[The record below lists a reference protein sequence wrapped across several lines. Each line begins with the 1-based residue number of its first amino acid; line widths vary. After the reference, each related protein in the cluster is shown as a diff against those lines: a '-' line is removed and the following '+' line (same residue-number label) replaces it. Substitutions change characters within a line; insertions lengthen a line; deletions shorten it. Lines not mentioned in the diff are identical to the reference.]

1 MSEIVEKLRAAVL
14 GLALLLVVGT
24 VGYVLIE
31 RWPVLDALYMTVITL
46 GTIGYGEVHD
56 LHTAGRIFTILLIF
70 GGLGVAAYSFSMMTA
85 FIVEGELSD
94 VLRRRK
100 MEARIRALNSHYIV
114 CGAGFIGKTIMEE
127 LHKTNRPFVVVET
140 DKEKVAELNER
151 KLLVVEGDAMHEETL
166 KRAGI
171 DKAKG
176 LFCALPSDQNNVFAT
191 LIARGL
197 NQGLRIVSEV
207 HDDSVRSML
216 LRGGAD
222 AVVSSENI
230 GGMRMASEMV
240 RPVTVGFLD
249 SMLRDR
255 GSSYRFEEVPLAKY
269 AGLTGKAVGSIKSK
283 PGEVPVVLA
292 VKESGSGKYAI
303 NPSPEQV
310 LAQGDVLVVL
320 GSADELARFKES
332 AKG

>member
-1 MSEIVEKLRAAVL
+1 MSEIVDKLRAAVL
-14 GLALLLVVGT
+14 GLLLLLVVGT
-24 VGYVLIE
+24 VGYAVIE
-31 RWPVLDALYMTVITL
+31 RWSVFDSLYMTVITL
-46 GTIGYGEVHD
+46 GTIGYGEVHE
-56 LHTAGRIFTILLIF
+56 LHAAGRVFTIFLIF

-100 MEARIRALNSHYIV
+100 IDARIRALKGHYIV
-114 CGAGFIGKTIMEE
+114 CGAGYIGKTIMDE
-127 LHKTNRPFVVVET
+127 LHKTDRSFVVVET
-140 DKEKVAELNER
+140 DKEKVAELLEK
-151 KLLVVEGDAMHEETL
+151 KLLAIEGNAMHEETL
-166 KRAGI
+166 QRAGV
-171 DKAKG
+171 DHAKG
-176 LFCALPSDQNNVFAT
+176 IFCALPSDQDNVFVT

-197 NQGLRIVSEV
+197 NQSLRIVSEV

-216 LRGGAD
+216 LRSGAD

-255 GSSYRFEEVPLAKY
+255 GSSYRFEEVPLA
-269 AGLTGKAVGSIKSK
+269 GHERLVGKAIGSIRGK
-283 PGEVPVVLA
+283 PGEVPVVVA
-292 VKESGSGKYAI
+292 VKEKDTGKYAI
-303 NPSPEQV
+303 NPSPDHV

-320 GSADELARFKES
+320 GSTDELSRFKES
-332 AKG
+332 SKD